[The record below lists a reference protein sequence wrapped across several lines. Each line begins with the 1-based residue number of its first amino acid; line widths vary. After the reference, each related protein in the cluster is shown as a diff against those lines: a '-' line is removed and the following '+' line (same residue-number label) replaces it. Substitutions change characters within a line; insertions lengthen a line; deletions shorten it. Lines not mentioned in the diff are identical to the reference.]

1 MAMKLQNRTAVITG
15 GSTGIGA
22 ATARL
27 FAEDGANVVLADI
40 HDAAGIKLAEELQ
53 SSGRRALYV
62 HTDVSKAKDAKRL
75 VQRCQESFGGLHILF
90 NNAGVLLS
98 PYESVAEFTE
108 ENFERNLDVNL
119 KGTFLVT
126 KFAVPLMERTEGGRV
141 VICTASGAGVRGA
154 SSSLA
159 YGASKGGIQGFC
171 MTLEHQ
177 LRPLGIRVY
186 WLCPGSIAT
195 PLKLNMIAEA
205 ALREGRDPEEAKREA
220 MKGLGDPVG
229 VGRIVLFLAS
239 DDSLYLENPI
249 FTR

>member
-1 MAMKLQNRTAVITG
+1 MELSNRTAIITG

-27 FAEDGANVVLADI
+27 LAEHGANVVVADI
-40 HDAAGIKLAEELQ
+40 HDGPGLQ
-53 SSGRRALYV
+53 LVEDIRSSGRKALYV
-62 HTDVSKAKDAKRL
+62 HTDVSRAEDDQRL
-75 VQRCQESFGGLHILF
+75 SQSCEETFGALHILF

-98 PYESVAEFTE
+98 PYATVTEFTE
-108 ENFERNLDVNL
+108 ENFDKNLDVNL
-119 KGTFLVT
+119 KGAFLVT
-126 KFAVPLMERTEGGRV
+126 KFAMPLMQRTAGGRV
-141 VICTASGAGVRGA
+141 VICTASGAGVRGG

-171 MTLEHQ
+171 MTLEQQ
-177 LRPLGIRVY
+177 LRPQGIRVY

-205 ALREGRDPEEAKREA
+205 AAREGRDPDQAKREA
-220 MKGLGDPVG
+220 LKNLGDPLG
-229 VGRIVLFLAS
+229 VARIVLFLAS
-239 DDSLYLENPI
+239 DDSEYLENPI